1 MSPSRGAAVTTTE
14 RRVAPAR
21 RAGVDVRGSL
31 ALVGLLLKYLSL
43 SALVPAAFA
52 VGYDEPVLPFLGAG
66 AIAAAVGYGLERGL
80 GGGMSIGF
88 REGYLVVAL
97 TWVAAAAFGAL
108 PYLLSGDTQLD
119 RPVDALFESMSGFTT
134 TGATVITDIE
144 SVDRSLL
151 MWRQFTQWLGGMG
164 IIVLALAVLP
174 RLRVGGRQLFE
185 SELPGPEIDQLA
197 ERIRDTARRLWLLYV
212 ALTAALFAAL
222 VVIGVVDDDGMTP
235 YDALAHAFTTMPTG
249 GFSTAADSLAG
260 FDAATQWVIVVFM
273 VLAGMNFA
281 LLYRAFV
288 RRDPWPALRDEEVR
302 VYLAALALGA
312 VVIAAEIWDEGFAS
326 GERAIRDGVFQA
338 TSLMTTTGFAT
349 FDFADWPTLALMT
362 LVALMFVGGCAGSTA
377 GSIKVVR
384 HVLMGKSLRRELRQ
398 TVHPEEVIPIR
409 LNRRVLDER
418 TLRAATAFI
427 LLYVGIFV
435 AGAGV
440 LALDAAFE
448 GPDLTPIDAIAAAAT
463 TLGNVG
469 PGLGVAGP
477 IGSFQGFSDVSTVT
491 MTILMWLGRLEV
503 IPVIVLA
510 TRRYWRA

>member
-1 MSPSRGAAVTTTE
+1 MSPNRAGTATATPRHVGAA
-14 RRVAPAR
+14 RRSA
-21 RAGVDVRGSL
+21 VDLRGSL
-31 ALVGLLLKYLSL
+31 SLVGMLLKYLSL

-66 AIAAAVGYGLERGL
+66 AIAAGVGYALERGL
-80 GGGMSIGF
+80 GGATSIGF
-88 REGYLVVAL
+88 REGYLVVSL

-108 PYLLSGDTQLD
+108 PYLLSGDPELD

-134 TGATVITDIE
+134 TGATVLTHVE

-151 MWRQFTQWLGGMG
+151 MWRQFTQWIGGMG

-174 RLRVGGRQLFE
+174 RLRVGGRQLLE

-197 ERIRDTARRLWLLYV
+197 DRIRDTARRLWLLYV

-222 VVIGVVDDDGMTP
+222 VAIGLLDDDGMGP
-235 YDALAHAFTTMPTG
+235 YDALAHALTTLPTG
-249 GFSTAADSLAG
+249 GFSTAPDSLAG

-288 RRDPWPALRDEEVR
+288 RRDPRPALRDEELR
-302 VYLAALALGA
+302 VYLVVLALAA
-312 VVIAAEIWDEGFAS
+312 IVVATEIWDEGFAS
-326 GERAIRDGVFQA
+326 GEHAIRDGVFQ
-338 TSLMTTTGFAT
+338 SVSIMTTTGFAT
-349 FDFADWPTLALMT
+349 LDFAAWPALALMT
-362 LVALMFVGGCAGSTA
+362 LVALMFVGGCAGSTT

-398 TVHPEEVIPIR
+398 TVHPEEVVPIR

-427 LLYVGIFV
+427 LLYLGIFV
-435 AGAGV
+435 VGTGV
-440 LALDAAFE
+440 IAVDAAFQ
-448 GPDLTPIDAIAAAAT
+448 GPDLTAIDAIAAAAA

-503 IPVIVLA
+503 IPVILLA
-510 TRRYWRA
+510 TRRYWTA